1 MCSGL
6 HQAKGKQEKFE
17 HPKGGNDDC
26 LGNVLG
32 GQRNL
37 ERSNLEKIDEPATL
51 DVKSVML
58 GNGYLLGLVRL
69 FNQR

>member
-1 MCSGL
+1 MTVLGMSSE
-6 HQAKGKQEKFE
+6 AKGIW
-17 HPKGGNDDC
+17 
-26 LGNVLG
+26 
-32 GQRNL
+32 
-37 ERSNLEKIDEPATL
+37 RSNLEKIDEPATL